1 MTIGD
6 RVKLLREQKGMTQED
21 LAQKLGYKNK
31 SSVTHIEKG
40 RDIPRSMVVKLADIL
55 ETTPQYLMGWDDTP
69 TFPPQRGGLKAA
81 KIITKKLAPDEVR
94 NEPIA
99 IKATKS
105 EWTEIMNRMSDE
117 NRQKLQDYAE
127 FLRLKQDQDGQEE

>member
-55 ETTPQYLMGWDDTP
+55 ETTPQYLMGWDEHP
-69 TFPPQRGGLKAA
+69 TFPPNRLHAHGATLKPTIR
-81 KIITKKLAPDEVR
+81 KIAPDE
-94 NEPIA
+94 
-99 IKATKS
+99 IK
-105 EWTEIMNRMSDE
+105 D
-117 NRQKLQDYAE
+117 D
-127 FLRLKQDQDGQEE
+127 LKQNEVLKEMSTEELLALLDDVTKALKDKQHNQAD